1 MRRGTSDILEF
12 EIPYKASEVEYG
24 YVTIT
29 QLGNVIRDYNVMD
42 EESVVLNDGIIQI
55 PLSQED
61 TLSFPTGAIKMQIR
75 LVLTNGDA
83 VASYDIDTTVDDVL
97 KGGVI
102 G

>member
-1 MRRGTSDILEF
+1 MRRGTTDNLEF
-12 EIPYKASEVEYG
+12 EIPYKASEIADG

-29 QLGNVIRDYNVMD
+29 QLGNVIKDYEVTGD
-42 EESVVLNDGIIQI
+42 SVSLSDGLISI

-75 LVLTNGDA
+75 LLLTNGDA
-83 VASYDIDTTVDDVL
+83 VAAYDMDTTVDDVL

-102 G
+102 E